1 MIVPGDMG
9 WGLGRGRGVDRGVT
23 HVGRRAMLS
32 LIVRILSSHWCTVT
46 RVRAPIGHWPLVLV
60 GRLVV
65 TRVGAGMGQT
75 RPQTR
80 HMTRRPGLAG
90 AGDVEDPLEKDAG
103 AIL

>member
-1 MIVPGDMG
+1 M
-9 WGLGRGRGVDRGVT
+9 T

-65 TRVGAGMGQT
+65 TRVGAGVRQT

-80 HMTRRPGLAG
+80 HMARRPGLATTGTPSPWGWRHG
-90 AGDVEDPLEKDAG
+90 ALGTSALGEHRPEASEF
-103 AIL
+103 A